1 MDELKEN
8 IQRLWRSAELLF
20 KDEDYT
26 SATILYFKCLFEI
39 MDLIIYQKLRLI
51 PKDHTQ
57 RFEIL
62 KEDFSKYYLILD
74 KIYSIY
80 RDTYTNR
87 IEKEKCEGVK
97 KNVLSIAKE
106 QGIQFNN

>member
-1 MDELKEN
+1 MKELQEN
-8 IQRLWRSAELLF
+8 IQRLWRSAELIY
-20 KDEDYT
+20 KDGDYT
-26 SATILYFKCLFEI
+26 SSTILYFKCIFGI
-39 MDLIIYQKLRLI
+39 MDLIIYQKLRVI
-51 PKDHTQ
+51 PKDHTE

-62 KEDFSKYYLILD
+62 KEDFPKYYLILD

-80 RDTYTNR
+80 RDTYSNR

-106 QGIQFNN
+106 QRIQLIN

>member
-26 SATILYFKCLFEI
+26 SATILYFKCLFGI

-62 KEDFSKYYLILD
+62 KVQLPPFNEGSPDKEFKILYWLADFINLN
-74 KIYSIY
+74 KIVSLNADESI
-80 RDTYTNR
+80 NP
-87 IEKEKCEGVK
+87 
-97 KNVLSIAKE
+97 
-106 QGIQFNN
+106 